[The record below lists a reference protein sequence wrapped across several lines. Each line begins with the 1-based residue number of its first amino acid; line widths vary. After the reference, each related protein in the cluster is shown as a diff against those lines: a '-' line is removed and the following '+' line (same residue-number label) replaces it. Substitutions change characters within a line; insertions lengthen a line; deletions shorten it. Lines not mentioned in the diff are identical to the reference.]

1 MGVELFDGL
10 SRRDVPAGAYSS
22 DIHSVRV
29 VELYDAAPVG
39 AYVTIPT
46 PAVVLRELSQI
57 LQKGCNPASENRA
70 SFLMG
75 GLISIFS
82 ALFSAFCYL

>member
-1 MGVELFDGL
+1 M
-10 SRRDVPAGAYSS
+10 
-22 DIHSVRV
+22 
-29 VELYDAAPVG
+29 
-39 AYVTIPT
+39 
-46 PAVVLRELSQI
+46 LRELSQI